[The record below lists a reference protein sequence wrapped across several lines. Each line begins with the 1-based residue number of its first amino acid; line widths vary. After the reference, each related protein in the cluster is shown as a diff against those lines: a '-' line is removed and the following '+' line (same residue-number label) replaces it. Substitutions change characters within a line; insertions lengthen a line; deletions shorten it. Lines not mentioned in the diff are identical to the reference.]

1 MVAKIVFLA
10 ALQGASVQTAT
21 KPAATKPAATK
32 PAATRPAPA
41 NRTQGRI
48 RSPIKRPLAV
58 ERHKPSYPAV
68 ELHAVN
74 LNETLRWRPVD
85 DRGRPRKAADQ
96 ELTRFLRCWHTG
108 KQHRVDR
115 RLGHVLYAVA
125 RHFSG
130 KRLEIYSGYR
140 PKAYC
145 TREHSRHLTASAIDF
160 HVAGVRNEKLIGWL
174 RETFHPV
181 GVGYYPNGVHV
192 HLDVDRLRDTYW
204 VDAGDAPTPAG
215 VQARP
220 IAEIG
225 DTAPGAVEATGDEP
239 VEASAP
245 AEAIAEDP
253 PEADPG
259 IPE

>member
-10 ALQGASVQTAT
+10 ALQGASVQTTT
-21 KPAATKPAATK
+21 KTQAATKTPLAGK
-32 PAATRPAPA
+32 
-41 NRTQGRI
+41 TQARI
-48 RSPIKRPLAV
+48 RSPIKRPAQLV
-58 ERHKPSYPAV
+58 RHKPSYPAV
-68 ELHAVN
+68 ELYAVN

-85 DRGRPRKAADQ
+85 DRGRARKGADK

-108 KQHRVDR
+108 KQHRVDN
-115 RLGHVLYAVA
+115 RLGRVLYAVA
-125 RHFSG
+125 RHFPG

-160 HVAGVRNEKLIGWL
+160 HVTGVRNEKLIGWL

-192 HLDVDRLRDTYW
+192 HLDVDRARDTYW

-215 VQARP
+215 AAARP

-225 DTAPGAVEATGDEP
+225 DTAPGAVEATADEP

-245 AEAIAEDP
+245 IEAFAEDP